1 MSFGAGVFA
10 MTRLKKSIVDLLKNS
25 LFESREK
32 AAQRYLESAG
42 TIEEVEQRQRE
53 LSKLG
58 L

>member
-1 MSFGAGVFA
+1 

-32 AAQRYLESAG
+32 AAQRYLENAV
-42 TIEEVEQRQRE
+42 TIEELERRQRE

>member
-1 MSFGAGVFA
+1 

-42 TIEEVEQRQRE
+42 TIEEVERRQRE